1 MSYSA
6 AEPVPSQIGMRL
18 VALDG
23 VTRLSQCRRGTALFS
38 VGDRGDSIYFLESGR
53 VKILKRN
60 REGKE
65 VLLTIVSPGEV
76 FGEQAALGEQP
87 REVCAEVLDDAV
99 IYVVPRESF
108 TQFCMQSPD
117 IWRWLAGIFARR
129 NSELER
135 KIELLI
141 FHEVEQRLLRSL
153 LELAGVCGVLAENG
167 ECSIGLS
174 QLELAGA
181 IGSTRETTSSALNLL
196 SRRGLIRLHRRRVV
210 IPSLAALR
218 TAISSSSTAVQGQ
231 SQTQSQTAGQS

>member
-1 MSYSA
+1 MNFSA
-6 AEPVPSQIGMRL
+6 AEPLPSQIGMRL
-18 VALDG
+18 VMLDG

-38 VGDRGDSIYFLESGR
+38 AGDRGDSIYFLESGR

-65 VLLTIVSPGEV
+65 VLLTIVSPGEL
-76 FGEQAALGEQP
+76 FGEQAAVGEQP

-108 TQFCMQSPD
+108 VQFCTQSPE

-129 NSELER
+129 NAELAR

-153 LELAGVCGVLAENG
+153 VELAGSCGVVTESG

-210 IPSLAALR
+210 IPSIPALR
-218 TAISSSSTAVQGQ
+218 TAISTDQA
-231 SQTQSQTAGQS
+231 QTQSAGT